1 AAEDWI
7 DETGG
12 VTGKQPAIAG
22 ESLTPIGKVRCR
34 INLRNAT
41 ARADA
46 IAHERLLRNGALE
59 KFFGGKS
66 RAFEVRRL
74 QYKANTG
81 AVTFQRNDPEPALQS
96 TNHTSER
103 AIDPLLAFQPFI
115 VGEERKLLQ
124 MLITFL
130 QLELIPDHG
139 IAPA

>member
-1 AAEDWI
+1 
-7 DETGG
+7 
-12 VTGKQPAIAG
+12 
-22 ESLTPIGKVRCR
+22 
-34 INLRNAT
+34 
-41 ARADA
+41 
-46 IAHERLLRNGALE
+46 
-59 KFFGGKS
+59 KS

-74 QYKANTG
+74 QYNANTG
-81 AVTFQRNDPEPALQS
+81 AVTFQRDDPEPALQS

-139 IAPA
+139 IAPARVDDIARANIFGGTCFCTSEDARKRVPP